1 MKPLCEK
8 NYMPKIFEPVVTI
21 LSILPYIMFILNRE
35 SDLLWFI
42 FITSFT
48 LMLAYLIVDT
58 IYWILQP
65 NVLIYQCDEGIVIK
79 RNIEIEYKSIE
90 KIYCKNELSINH
102 RRNYY
107 RDPVIGT
114 IFIKLKSGKIYKIR
128 NADYPLESVNVLS
141 KIKQQKRFR

>member
-1 MKPLCEK
+1 
-8 NYMPKIFEPVVTI
+8 
-21 LSILPYIMFILNRE
+21 
-35 SDLLWFI
+35 
-42 FITSFT
+42 
-48 LMLAYLIVDT
+48 MLAYLIVDT

-107 RDPVIGT
+107 RDPAIGT

-128 NADYPLESVNVLS
+128 NVICFGHTRTFFSLAMKMADILLY
-141 KIKQQKRFR
+141 KQDDKHYNNNRL